1 MWDVVKYNKF
11 TVDVVSGPIM
21 GPWGIV
27 LLIIWMY
34 QDMILEN
41 LSFSRLFDVEIEDT
55 GGL

>member
-1 MWDVVKYNKF
+1 
-11 TVDVVSGPIM
+11 
-21 GPWGIV
+21 
-27 LLIIWMY
+27 MY